1 MSLSPAQRAAAL
13 SPAPRIACLA
23 APGSG
28 KTRTLTERAAAL
40 IRGGAHPSEVLL
52 LTFTRKACREMRERC
67 QKLGVRSPEIFTF
80 HGWACNMLR
89 QWSDVAGLTHG
100 FTIYDQTDVGDLAK
114 YAGQE
119 LKLKHKT
126 PEKLLQSP
134 ECRRRVDA
142 LLREAQ
148 AVDYDGLESGMRR
161 LLTARPELRRRWRHV
176 LVDEG
181 QDTSEGQQELIG
193 LLEPDSLFVVGD
205 PGQSIYGF
213 RGASLEGFLAWGATS
228 TVLTLPTN
236 YRSGRTIV
244 ALASELAGKM
254 EPKGLE
260 QDAAPDAEEGSVE
273 TMVWADL
280 AADIATTAAAGA
292 SCAVLSPTWL
302 RLEEWLAPELEAA
315 EVLHHIARPVQV
327 IWDSQEMR
335 ALVAGLRVVVNPH
348 DAHSLRIFLRE
359 LGPLDFGA
367 WAAVRARSM
376 AEGVSILSS
385 ALTLAPKPLV
395 DLAARWRLSDW
406 LPTPDMV
413 LTVADALR
421 EGYADL
427 HLQSRAA
434 KVLDCATAILAT
446 GLDLQEFLDWYSSR
460 AMDGED
466 REEPPGVALMS
477 IHGAKGLEW
486 DCVWILG
493 CDAWKEGEEAKRLMY
508 VAATRAAKRLR
519 FVVGKPES
527 AREW

>member
-80 HGWACNMLR
+80 HGWACATLR
-89 QWSDVAGLTHG
+89 QWSEVVGLVHG

-119 LKLKHKT
+119 LKLKAKK
-126 PEKLLQSP
+126 PETLLQDP
-134 ECRRRVDA
+134 ACRRRVDA
-142 LLREAQ
+142 LLRETQ
-148 AVDYDGLESGMRR
+148 AVNYDGLESGMRR
-161 LLTARPELRRRWRHV
+161 LLQARPELRRRWKHV

-213 RGASLEGFLAWGATS
+213 RGASLEGFLAWGASS
-228 TVLTLPTN
+228 TILTLPTN
-236 YRSGRTIV
+236 YRSGRSIV
-244 ALASELAGKM
+244 ALASKLATEM

-260 QDAAPDAEEGSVE
+260 QDAAPDAEEGSVDRMAWPE
-273 TMVWADL
+273 L
-280 AADIATTAAAGA
+280 AADIAATAAAGG
-292 SCAVLSPTWL
+292 SCAVLSPNWL
-302 RLEEWLAPELEAA
+302 RLEGWLAPELETAG
-315 EVLHHIARPVQV
+315 VVHHIARPVQL

-335 ALVAGLRVVVNPH
+335 GLVAGLRVVVNSH

-359 LGPLDFGA
+359 LGPLDFAA
-367 WAAVRARSM
+367 WAGVRARSM
-376 AEGVSILSS
+376 AEGSSILE
-385 ALTLAPKPLV
+385 AAATLAPAQLV
-395 DLAARWRLSDW
+395 SMADRFNVSRW
-406 LPTPDMV
+406 LP
-413 LTVADALR
+413 VADSVFSVADVLR

-427 HLQSRAA
+427 YLDTRATKA
-434 KVLDCATAILAT
+434 LDCATAILAT
-446 GLDLQEFLDWYSSR
+446 GLDLQDFLDWYSGR
-460 AMDGED
+460 ATEGED
-466 REEPPGVALMS
+466 REEPPGVALIS

-486 DCVWILG
+486 DAVWILG
-493 CDAWKEGEEAKRLMY
+493 CDAWKDGEEAKRLMY

-519 FVVGKPES
+519 FVVGQPEL
-527 AREW
+527 AKRW